1 MGSGNGAKAVS
12 CGGAATRLKFG
23 KEKPSKLGREIFGRE
38 ILGREILGREILGR
52 EILGREKPSKFGKEE
67 RLKLGRELAVAAPTM
82 AKADKDT
89 SIAGARPEAP
99 CRAVSG

>member
-1 MGSGNGAKAVS
+1 MGSGSGAKAVS

-23 KEKPSKLGREIFGRE
+23 KEKPSKFGKEIFGKE
-38 ILGREILGREILGR
+38 IFGR

-67 RLKLGRELAVAAPTM
+67 GLKLGKELAVAAPMM

>member
-23 KEKPSKLGREIFGRE
+23 KEKPSKFGKE
-38 ILGREILGREILGR
+38 ILGE

-67 RLKLGRELAVAAPTM
+67 GLKLGKELAVAAPMM

-89 SIAGARPEAP
+89 SIAGVRPEAP

>member
-12 CGGAATRLKFG
+12 RGGATTRLKFG
-23 KEKPSKLGREIFGRE
+23 KEKPSKFGS
-38 ILGREILGREILGR
+38 EILGR

-67 RLKLGRELAVAAPTM
+67 GLKLGRELAVAAPMM
-82 AKADKDT
+82 AKADNDT
-89 SIAGARPEAP
+89 SIAGVRPEAP